1 MGLPERYLMCPPEFF
16 QVDYVINPWMEGN
29 IDRANGALASE
40 QWERLHLILGGQGKI
55 ELITPLAGSPDMVFT
70 ANAGLVLGDRA
81 VLSRFLHRERQS
93 EEPHF
98 RNWFQQHGFRVHEL
112 PKDLPFEGA
121 GDALF
126 DREQPLLWAGYG
138 FRTELDTHALIAEL
152 LGVEVVSLRLID
164 KRFYHLDTCLCPLE
178 RGFLMYYPAA
188 FDTRSNAQIE
198 HRVPPEKRLV
208 LDETDAVHF
217 AANAVN
223 IGENLVLHR
232 ASDVLKSQLAA
243 AGFRVFEAPLTEFIK
258 SGGAARCLTLRL
270 NELPK
275 PGASAHSEIA
285 SRVLSLEGHLLD
297 SGLLD
302 RALELTV
309 QNGGSF
315 QILNFQLGKQRQS
328 TSRSEIRV
336 SAPAPDVLANLV
348 GQLIELG
355 SIPAAP
361 EHSSDAS
368 RDAVAMNGV
377 APDDFYVTTIYPT
390 EVRLAGKWVRITGQR
405 MDGCIVIDETDPA
418 HPTATVRLMRDL
430 RRGDLVVVGIDGI
443 RSVRKSES
451 REERGIDGA
460 PAAEFAFMGAG
471 VSSERKI
478 ELVVREIAWELE
490 RIRERGGKVVVV
502 AGPVVIHTGA
512 SEHLAALIRAGYV
525 QVVLGGNGMA
535 VHDIEQ
541 SLLGTSLGVDMNRGT
556 PVHGGHRHHLR
567 AINTIRRCGS
577 IAAAVEQGVLTS
589 GIFYECVRAGVP
601 FCLAASIRDD
611 GPLPGVF
618 TDMIEAQ
625 REYARLVAGA
635 EMVLMLSSMLHSIG
649 VGNMTPAGV
658 KLVCVDIN
666 PAVVTKLADRGSIES
681 VGVVTDVGLFLS
693 LLVQQVGKER
703 PLAGEESKAAS
714 GSVG

>member
-1 MGLPERYLMCPPEFF
+1 MGSLERYLMCPPEFF

-29 IDRANGALASE
+29 IDRANGALAAE
-40 QWERLHLILGGQGKI
+40 QWHHLHLILAGQGKI
-55 ELITPLAGSPDMVFT
+55 ELISPLAGSPDMVFT
-70 ANAGLVLGDRA
+70 ANAGLVLGDLA
-81 VLSRFLHRERQS
+81 VLSRFMHQERQS

-98 RNWFQQHGFRVHEL
+98 REWFQQHGFRVHEL

-121 GDALF
+121 GDAILE
-126 DREQPLLWAGYG
+126 RVRPLLWAGYG
-138 FRTELDTHALIAEL
+138 FRTELDTHALLAEL
-152 LGVEVVSLRLID
+152 LSVEVVSLRLID
-164 KRFYHLDTCLCPLE
+164 KRFYHLDTCFCPLE
-178 RGFLMYYPAA
+178 RGFLIYYPPA
-188 FDTRSNAQIE
+188 FDARSNAQIE
-198 HRVPPEKRLV
+198 HRFPTEKRIV

-223 IGENLVLHR
+223 IGETLVLHR
-232 ASDVLKSQLAA
+232 ASDALKIQLSA
-243 AGFRVFEAPLTEFIK
+243 AGFQVFEAPLTEFIK

-275 PGASAHSEIA
+275 PGARAHSEIS
-285 SRVLSLEGHLLD
+285 SRVLRLEGHLLD

-328 TSRSEIRV
+328 TSKSDIRV
-336 SAPAPDVLANLV
+336 SAPAADVLGNLV
-348 GQLIELG
+348 SQLIELG
-355 SIPAAP
+355 CIPAAA
-361 EHSSDAS
+361 ERKMDVQLETVTI
-368 RDAVAMNGV
+368 DGV

-390 EVRLAGKWVRITGQR
+390 QVRLKGKWTRITGQR
-405 MDGCIVIDETDPA
+405 MDGCIVVDESDPGQ
-418 HPTATVRLMRDL
+418 PTATVRLMRDL
-430 RRGDLVVVGIDGI
+430 RLGDRVVVGIDGI
-443 RSVRKSES
+443 RTVRKSES
-451 REERGIDGA
+451 REERGIGGA

-512 SEHLAALIRAGYV
+512 SEHLAALIRAGFV

-541 SLLGTSLGVDMNRGT
+541 SILGTSLGVDMSRGT

-577 IAAAVEQGVLTS
+577 IAAAVEQGVLRS
-589 GIFYECVRAGVP
+589 GILYECVCAGVP
-601 FCLAASIRDD
+601 FSLAASIRDD

-625 REYARLVAGA
+625 RDYARLIAGA
-635 EMVLMLSSMLHSIG
+635 DMILMLSSMLHSIG

-681 VGVVTDVGLFLS
+681 IGVVTDVGLFLS
-693 LLVQQVGKER
+693 LLVQQVRAER
-703 PLAGEESKAAS
+703 PSAAEELKISR
-714 GSVG
+714 